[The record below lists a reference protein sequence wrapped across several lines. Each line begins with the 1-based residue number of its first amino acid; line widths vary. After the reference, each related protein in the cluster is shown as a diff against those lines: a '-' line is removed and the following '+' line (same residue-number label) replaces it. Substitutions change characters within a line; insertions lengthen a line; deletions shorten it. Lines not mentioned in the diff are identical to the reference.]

1 MINETK
7 SLSPSLSFSHTHL
20 FTHTYTHTLCLSFTH
35 ILLSFTHTHTH
46 THSHNVLDQISE
58 KTQTLKLKY
67 LHKTNFKIIFL
78 NIITYVSTL
87 LMQANKS
94 WE

>member
-1 MINETK
+1 MNKI
-7 SLSPSLSFSHTHL
+7 SFSLSFFLSHTL
-20 FTHTYTHTLCLSFTH
+20 FYTHIHTHTLSLFHTH
-35 ILLSFTHTHTH
+35 TSLFHTHTHTH
-46 THSHNVLDQISE
+46 KHSHNVLDQISE